1 MSLGIGIIGA
11 GIMGADHARTIAG
24 HVPGAHVAAL
34 SDIDATRA
42 ASVGAETGAR
52 RVLTD
57 AFAVIADPG
66 VDAVIVASPDATHAA
81 LVLACLDAGKPVL
94 CEKPL
99 AVTSA
104 ESLAIVAKEA
114 ALGTMLVQ
122 VGFMRRFDPAYVEM
136 KAALA
141 SGSLGEALLLHCVHR
156 NAAPAYDFAPFMA
169 IANSAVHE
177 IDIARWLLGTEF
189 ASVSVFR
196 PVPRAGRVA
205 DPLLVVLESTAG
217 PLVEIEVFIN
227 AGYGYDVRGELVCER
242 GTVTLAP
249 PVATELRHAGVQ
261 SFAFAR
267 DWRPRFADA
276 YRHELQSWVR
286 GIASGRYEGASAWDG
301 YVATEV
307 AAAGVRALDSGA
319 AQAIRLAA
327 RPALY
332 A

>member
-11 GIMGADHARTIAG
+11 GIMGADHARAIAG
-24 HVPGAHVAAL
+24 NVPGAHVAAI
-34 SDIDATRA
+34 SDIDAARV

-52 RVLTD
+52 RILAD
-57 AFAVIADPG
+57 GFAVIADPG
-66 VDAVIVASPDATHAA
+66 VEAVIVAAPDATHAA
-81 LVLACLDAGKPVL
+81 LVLACLEAGKPVL

-104 ESLAIVAKEA
+104 ESLAIVTKEA
-114 ALGTMLVQ
+114 AMGKMLVQ

-189 ASVSVFR
+189 SRASVFR
-196 PVPRAGRVA
+196 PVPRAGRIA
-205 DPLLVVLESTAG
+205 DPLLLVLEGTAG

-267 DWRPRFADA
+267 DWRPRFAAA

-286 GIASGRYEGASAWDG
+286 GIATGRYEGASAWDG
-301 YVATEV
+301 YVATAV
-307 AAAGVRALDSGA
+307 AEAGVRAIDTGVT
-319 AQAIRLAA
+319 QDIGLAD